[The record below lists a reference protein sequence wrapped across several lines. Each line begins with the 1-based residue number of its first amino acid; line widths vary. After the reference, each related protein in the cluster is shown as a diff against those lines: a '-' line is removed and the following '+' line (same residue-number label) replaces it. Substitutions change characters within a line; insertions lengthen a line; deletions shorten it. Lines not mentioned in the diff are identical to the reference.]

1 MATITLYSGKINQMS
16 SLINKAKTSVKSYK
30 SDLKSLKSK
39 VLSIDE
45 SICDVDDVIS
55 SIKSSTKTQEDKIE
69 TLENLKQDINDFIS
83 DVVRIDGDAADAINK
98 SKDDF
103 YDKYEYLKPECEKS
117 GWEKFKDGCKKV
129 GEWCKEHWKEILAIA
144 VVITGV
150 VLCFVPGLN
159 WLGSG
164 ILIGSLKGALSG
176 GLIGGL
182 SSWASGGSF
191 WEGFKDGVVTGAIF
205 GGVFGGLGAAGE
217 FLGNAK
223 AVSLLANGKWLGK
236 SCSFAKTVGTVAK
249 ASGAI
254 TFVMGGFDTLAL
266 GSKILFGDN
275 WFSDFNAALHESS
288 IYNLAQTTI
297 ASVAV
302 FTGGMNSGFN
312 KAANSAGVKP
322 SCFVAGTLVMAVVGM
337 VAIETIKSG
346 DKVISTDPET
356 METSPKTV
364 LETYIREVTTL
375 VHLTVNGEEIVT
387 TVDHP
392 FYVKN
397 QGFIKAGELIV
408 GDELLDVNG
417 NILLVENFAIEL
429 TEKPVTVYNFQVEDF
444 HTYHVGCFYV
454 LVHNADYN
462 QTPKEIMAERTKGL
476 DTREHPSKY
485 KQISAKEKSRLE
497 SKVRDRT
504 ITKDEYKKLEWNKKI
519 SAKRQDAVNEFWDQE
534 QIRLQKG
541 ENGTRNWSPQQK
553 VDILNGKRPTYNGK
567 TIQGHHTYSVSKYS
581 HLSGNSEV
589 IYPATF
595 NEHLKGWHGGNFR
608 NSLPGEPIKT
618 IIDF

>member
-1 MATITLYSGKINQMS
+1 MSTITLYASKINQMS
-16 SLINKAKTSVKSYK
+16 SLINDAKKAVKEYK

-39 VLSIDE
+39 VLKID
-45 SICDVDDVIS
+45 SGICNVDDVIS
-55 SIKSSTKTQEDKIE
+55 SIKSSTQTQEDKIDA
-69 TLENLKQDINDFIS
+69 LDNLKKDVNEFIA

-117 GWEKFKDGCKKV
+117 GWEKFKDGCKKI

-288 IYNLAQTTI
+288 IYNVAQTTI

-322 SCFVAGTLVMAVVGM
+322 SCFVAGTLVMAVAGM

-417 NILLVENFAIEL
+417 NVLLVENFDVEL
-429 TEKPVTVYNFQVEDF
+429 TDEPVKVYNFKVEDF
-444 HTYHVGCFYV
+444 HTYFVGNCKIW
-454 LVHNADYN
+454 VHNNDCA
-462 QTPKEIMAERTKGL
+462 KKVESGEIELETK
-476 DTREHPSKY
+476 K
-485 KQISAKEKSRLE
+485 
-497 SKVRDRT
+497 
-504 ITKDEYKKLEWNKKI
+504 
-519 SAKRQDAVNEFWDQE
+519 
-534 QIRLQKG
+534 QKG
-541 ENGTRNWSPQQK
+541 NYGEMKMDEHYDSKGFEKMHNGVESLDDKIHHGIDGVYKNKDPNGDPKFIIAEAKYGSSQLGNTKKSGPQMGDK
-553 VDILNGKRPTYNGK
+553 WIKNNIGKIVDDPDDIIEGLATGDTVKELFRVNVSNDNGLVNVT
-567 TIQGHHTYSVSKYS
+567 TSVKS
-581 HLSGNSEV
+581 
-589 IYPATF
+589 
-595 NEHLKGWHGGNFR
+595 LK
-608 NSLPGEPIKT
+608 
-618 IIDF
+618 